1 MTGVFG
7 KSRNKI
13 NDDVDSF
20 KFVVDDF
27 YTSVNSFFQQKWTFS
42 DQFRPTRLY
51 WSLRNEGVQFCV
63 SF

>member
-27 YTSVNSFFQQKWTFS
+27 YTSVNNFFQQNGPLVINS
-42 DQFRPTRLY
+42 GLDGY
-51 WSLRNEGVQFCV
+51 IGV
-63 SF
+63 